1 MTRSTDPGLPP
12 TWTDVARRPRW
23 IAALFGVLLVA
34 VVFALLAQ
42 WQLGRAVQSAVS
54 TEQLSGAPVPLASI
68 NTPGTP
74 VMVNAGGRIVTA
86 SGRFVPG
93 DTDVLRDRLR
103 VGAIDP
109 IGGEKGYW
117 LVAGLLTDD
126 GRMLTVAL
134 GYSTSRAA
142 MDAAAAALTDAQ
154 TGAQSDAQA
163 GAETTVEG
171 RYLPPESPDE
181 DNVAAGEHTALAT
194 SALVNSWNVTGPMY
208 DGFVVAATPPAGL
221 ERIVA
226 PAPED
231 QTGLNLLNVFYG
243 LEWAL
248 FCGFALYLWWRLVK
262 DVVERETEEAD
273 AIRAARAASASGPAS
288 G

>member
-1 MTRSTDPGLPP
+1 MTRSTDPSLPP
-12 TWTDVARRPRW
+12 TWADVARRPRW
-23 IAALFGVLLVA
+23 IAALFGVLAVA
-34 VVFALLAQ
+34 AVFALLAQ

-54 TEQLSGAPVPLASI
+54 TEHLSGTPVELSRI
-68 NTPGTP
+68 NTPG
-74 VMVNAGGRIVTA
+74 NAVTVTEGGRIVTA

-109 IGGEKGYW
+109 IGGERGDW
-117 LVAGLLTDD
+117 LVAGFMTDD
-126 GRMLTVAL
+126 GRMLTVAV

-142 MDAAAAALTDAQ
+142 IDAAAAALTTD
-154 TGAQSDAQA
+154 
-163 GAETTVEG
+163 ETSVEG

-181 DNVAAGEHTALAT
+181 DDVAAGEHTALAT
-194 SALVNSWNVTGPMY
+194 SALVNTWSVTGPMY
-208 DGFVVAATPPAGL
+208 DGFVVAATAPAGL

-248 FCGFALYLWWRLVK
+248 FCGFAFYLWYRLVK
-262 DVVERETEEAD
+262 DVVEREAEDAEAFRTARD
-273 AIRAARAASASGPAS
+273 AGGATDA
-288 G
+288 